1 MDDDV
6 RGQEPKQELKQELDQ
21 EQKLEQRDGVAT
33 TDRRTLLRTA
43 GLAGAAGAALAGAV
57 HGKFSL
63 APISAAQAQTATS
76 MPKGTD
82 KPWWP
87 SKWGADDECGAS
99 NHITPAKVLDTVK
112 WIKDGKIYKIG
123 RVYEGG
129 MPLFGARAFTLRIPG
144 GPTGGPFGD
153 NKLVYHDEFLS
164 TEIGQTGTQFDGLG
178 HIGIQ
183 LGKDGDKSEMRFYNG
198 HTALEISDAYGLKKL
213 GVEKLKPLFTRAHL
227 LDMVALKGG
236 MMDAGQEITTA
247 DIKAALQKQNIPESD
262 IKPGDAIMFHT
273 GWGSLWMK
281 NNDRFNSGEPGI
293 GLDAAKWVIEKDLAL
308 TAADTWAVEVVPNPD
323 KTLAFAVHAELQTKH
338 GIHNHENLIFDEL
351 IADKKYQFVYCFAP
365 APIKGATGS
374 NGCPIAIT

>member
-1 MDDDV
+1 MGTTWEATMDNEVRSQQDD
-6 RGQEPKQELKQELDQ
+6 P
-21 EQKLEQRDGVAT
+21 EQTDGLA

-43 GLAGAAGAALAGAV
+43 GLAGAAGAALAGSM

-87 SKWGADDECGAS
+87 SKWGKDDECGAS
-99 NHITPAKVLDTVK
+99 NHITPEKVLDTVK

-123 RVYEGG
+123 RVYEGA
-129 MPLFGARAFTLRIPG
+129 MPLFGPRAFTLRIPG
-144 GPTGGPFGD
+144 SPTGGPFGD
-153 NKLVYHDEFLS
+153 NKMVYHDEFLT

-183 LGKDGDKSEMRFYNG
+183 LGKDGDKSEMHFYNG
-198 HTALEISDAYGLKKL
+198 FTALEISDAYGLKKL

-227 LDMVALKGG
+227 VDMVALKGG
-236 MMDAGQEITTA
+236 MMDAGQEITSA

-293 GLDAAKWVIEKDLAL
+293 GLDAAKWVVEKDLAL
-308 TAADTWAVEVVPNPD
+308 TGADTWAVEVVPNPD
-323 KTLAFAVHAELQTKH
+323 KSLAFVVHAELQTKH
-338 GIHNHENLIFDEL
+338 GIHNHENLFFDDL
-351 IADKKYQFVYCFAP
+351 IAAKKYQFVYCFAP

>member
-1 MDDDV
+1 MKEETRDDA
-6 RGQEPKQELKQELDQ
+6 RAGGIE
-21 EQKLEQRDGVAT
+21 

-43 GLAGAAGAALAGAV
+43 GIAGAAGAALAGTM

-63 APISAAQAQTATS
+63 APISEAQAQTPTS
-76 MPKGTD
+76 FPKGTD

-87 SKWGADDECGAS
+87 SKWGKDDEAGGS
-99 NHITPAKVLDTVK
+99 NHITPAKVLDTIK
-112 WIKDGKIYKIG
+112 WIKDGKIYKLG

-129 MPLFGARAFTLRIPG
+129 MPLFGARQFVLRIPG
-144 GPTGGPFGD
+144 GPTGGPFGE

-178 HIGIQ
+178 HIGLA
-183 LGKDGDKSEMRFYNG
+183 LGKDGDRHEMRFYNG
-198 HTALEISDAYGLKKL
+198 FTAHEISDAYGLKRL

-236 MMDAGQEITTA
+236 MMDAGQEITSA
-247 DIKAALQKQNIPESD
+247 DIKAALAKQNMSEGD

-293 GLDAAKWVIEKDLAL
+293 GLDAARWVIEKDLCL

-351 IADKKYQFVYCFAP
+351 IAEKKYQFVYCFAP